1 VTNYKRI
8 ELEMTHRPTPIIAFL
23 GTGLMGEPMCHNLL
37 QAGLPLTVW
46 NRSPEKTERLA
57 KRGATVAN
65 SPHDAV
71 TGADVVITM
80 LSDGPAVTDLI
91 FNQGVADSLAKGSTR
106 IEMGSIGTDEA
117 IDHAKRHAEQGV
129 HYLDAPVSGG
139 TCGAGAGELAIM
151 AGGDASTFAAMQPVF
166 APLGQATHVGPSGC
180 GQLAKLANQVI
191 VAITIGAVSEAFILA
206 GGGGADR
213 AQVREA
219 LQGGFASSR
228 ILTEHGQ
235 RMVERAFEPGGP
247 AKFQVKDLRN
257 ALNSAQQLG
266 LDLPITKLIHKL
278 FNDMV
283 NSGKADMDHSGL
295 LTHLEELNNISFS

>member
-1 VTNYKRI
+1 MK
-8 ELEMTHRPTPIIAFL
+8 PTIAFL

-37 QAGLPLTVW
+37 EAGLPLTVW
-46 NRSPEKTERLA
+46 NRSKDKTKRLA
-57 KRGATVAN
+57 KRGAGVAD

-80 LSDGPAVTDLI
+80 LSDGPAVTELM
-91 FNQGVADSLAKGSTR
+91 FERGVADKISNGATR
-106 IEMGSIGTDEA
+106 IDMGSIGADEA
-117 IDHAKRHAEQGV
+117 IDHAKRHAVQGV
-129 HYLDAPVSGG
+129 SYLDAPVSGG
-139 TCGAGAGELAIM
+139 TQGAATGELAIM
-151 AGGDASTFAAMQPVF
+151 AGGDAETFAAMQPVF

-228 ILTEHGQ
+228 ILSEHGQ
-235 RMVERAFEPGGP
+235 RMVDRTFEPGGP

-257 ALNSAQQLG
+257 ALKAAGQLG

-278 FNDMV
+278 FDDMV

-295 LTHLEELNNISFS
+295 LTHLEELNKISFS

>member
-1 VTNYKRI
+1 MKST
-8 ELEMTHRPTPIIAFL
+8 IAFL

-37 QAGLPLTVW
+37 EAGLPLTVW
-46 NRSPEKTERLA
+46 NRSPEKTNCLA
-57 KRGATVAN
+57 KRGAKVAD
-65 SPHDAV
+65 SPNDAV
-71 TGADVVITM
+71 VGAKVVITM
-80 LSDGPAVTDLI
+80 LSDGPAVTELM
-91 FNQGVADSLAKGSTR
+91 FERGVADKISNGATR
-106 IEMGSIGTDEA
+106 IDMGSIGADEA
-117 IDHAKRHAEQGV
+117 IDHAKRHAVQGV
-129 HYLDAPVSGG
+129 SYLDAPVSGG
-139 TCGAGAGELAIM
+139 TRGAATGELAIM
-151 AGGDASTFAAMQPVF
+151 AGGDAETFVAMQPVF

-228 ILTEHGQ
+228 ILSEHGQ
-235 RMVERAFEPGGP
+235 RMVDRTFEPGGP

-257 ALNSAQQLG
+257 ALKAAGQLG

-278 FNDMV
+278 FDDMV

-295 LTHLEELNNISFS
+295 LTHLEELNKISFS